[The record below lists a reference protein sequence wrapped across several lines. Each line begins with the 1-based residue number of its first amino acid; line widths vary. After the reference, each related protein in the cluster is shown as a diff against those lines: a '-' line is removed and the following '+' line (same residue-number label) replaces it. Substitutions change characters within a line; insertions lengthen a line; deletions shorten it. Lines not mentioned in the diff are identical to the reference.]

1 MTLAANQLL
10 KDWKEK
16 QLSWNEEKNSHER
29 ILDKAEQV
37 FQDIAENIGEKL
49 KNGVNLVI
57 DADSDALIELR

>member
-1 MTLAANQLL
+1 ML